1 MKRGDINRFS
11 KGELNGLIGYVNYVA
26 SDFGLGEE
34 VQVLFVGDGRSNR
47 VGNGPYVVMYP
58 TEETLSGSCLVL
70 ICPAV
75 YDLE

>member
-1 MKRGDINRFS
+1 M
-11 KGELNGLIGYVNYVA
+11 A

-58 TEETLSGSCLVL
+58 TEEALSGSCLVL